1 MKVHLRE
8 KLLVEPNVAVDVDTA
23 PCSTLSPQHLVDL
36 PTGHLEHRLSGD
48 EDRRWCHGRDLGRG
62 RRFFGARLE
71 FYRDLS
77 LMPAPV
83 E

>member
-8 KLLVEPNVAVDVDTA
+8 KSLVEPNVAVDVDTA
-23 PCSTLSPQHLVDL
+23 PCSTLSPRLVDP
-36 PTGHLEHRLSGD
+36 PTGHFEHRLSGD
-48 EDRRWCHGRDLGRG
+48 EDRRWRRGRDLGRG

-71 FYRDLS
+71 LYRDLA